1 MKNTIAIALIGF
13 GAAAPMALAQG
24 LHPVSDVR
32 TVEAATAGDQGEQP
46 AHIVVEVPTLD
57 RLNPF
62 QRFVIDPNERQNDP
76 ARFEIRVDGTIRN
89 YQNATN
95 SFVRAQRYV
104 ADRLEE
110 ARLAWLR
117 ENAAVTSHAGER
129 AEGERTAITPRA
141 TIRMPEGASGGGGY
155 RVQAPQQ
162 ADRAQLVAA
171 LERMRAH
178 EASVRA
184 AAAPAEETEATEQAA
199 EATVAS
205 AN

>member
-1 MKNTIAIALIGF
+1 MKNTIAIALAALGL
-13 GAAAPMALAQG
+13 AAPSALAQG

-32 TVEAATAGDQGEQP
+32 TVEATTAATESENVTS
-46 AHIVVEVPTLD
+46 IVVEVPTLD

-89 YQNATN
+89 YQNVTN
-95 SFVRAQRYV
+95 GFVRAQRYV

-117 ENAAVTSHAGER
+117 ENAGITSHAGEKVGSEQ
-129 AEGERTAITPRA
+129 AAITPSA
-141 TIRMPEGASGGGGY
+141 TITLPEGASGGGGF
-155 RVQAPQQ
+155 RVQAPQ
-162 ADRAQLVAA
+162 ADRSSLVAA
-171 LERMRAH
+171 LERMKAH
-178 EASVRA
+178 EASIRA
-184 AAAPAEETEATEQAA
+184 AAAPAEQTEEEAET
-199 EATVAS
+199 TVAS